1 MKMSKVL
8 YRYGVITAS
17 VACFFTHRAGA
28 VTAGSDSGREGG
40 ELSSDVVDIC
50 NEVLKDALSVVN
62 LLRGIENRESADQAG
77 TRLDV
82 LFCRIDTNLRRLAEL
97 PISDAR
103 ASGIMRAE
111 MVALTHIAQDSLRIM
126 QRLTE
131 VGAYGSDKLTDV
143 FAKYKV
149 LQHAEPTIQA
159 EDIPHDQ
166 LLNNLADAV
175 DDALYILR
183 RVHDEAS
190 ARDAANEIDSLLV
203 RIEEARHALTRLA
216 PPRTE
221 ELREALRPT
230 RERVLQLG
238 NDVRSINDQLKNK
251 NYFGSSRLGPIIER
265 LLSATVN

>member
-1 MKMSKVL
+1 MRKRAYMCGAVVIF
-8 YRYGVITAS
+8 GV
-17 VACFFTHRAGA
+17 CFFTHYARA
-28 VTAGSDSGREGG
+28 VDDRSDGCGETE
-40 ELSSDVVDIC
+40 ELSSDVVDVC
-50 NEVLKDALSVVN
+50 NEVLKDALSVLN
-62 LLRGIENRESADQAG
+62 LLHRIENRESADQAG
-77 TRLDV
+77 GRLDV
-82 LFCRIDTNLRRLAEL
+82 LFCRIDENLKRLAKL

-103 ASGIMRAE
+103 VSGIMRAE

-131 VGAYGSDKLTDV
+131 VGAYGSDKLMDV

-183 RVHDEAS
+183 KVHDEAS

-203 RIEEARHALTRLA
+203 RIEEARHVLTQLA

-238 NDVRSINDQLKNK
+238 NDVRSINDQLKNQ